1 MDTDSGAP
9 AGRSALSYGSE
20 GRPSRGGLNGQVS
33 YTQRLTNLLTRPA
46 GTGETTRDTGD
57 ARRGL
62 CLVSETGRNVGD
74 RGDARRSAHNPEVE
88 GSNPSPATKARGPF
102 SNRERAFCMWFVHGF
117 VHGRLLKRRLRSF
130 RSPWRRANRR

>member
-88 GSNPSPATKARGPF
+88 GSNPSPATRQNGPRSIASGAVF
-102 SNRERAFCMWFVHGF
+102 LLLVT
-117 VHGRLLKRRLRSF
+117 RLLVT
-130 RSPWRRANRR
+130 RASDRWALPQG